1 MMVVVLLPL
10 SLAMS
15 KAEAV
20 ARGQQQRWSMITA
33 AMVVVAAVAVV
44 FDGGGS
50 IRQRP
55 HNNQPVQ

>member
-1 MMVVVLLPL
+1 MVVVLLLPL

-20 ARGQQQRWSMITA
+20 ERGQQQRWSMITA
-33 AMVVVAAVAVV
+33 VMVVVAAVAVA

-50 IRQRP
+50 IRY
-55 HNNQPVQ
+55 